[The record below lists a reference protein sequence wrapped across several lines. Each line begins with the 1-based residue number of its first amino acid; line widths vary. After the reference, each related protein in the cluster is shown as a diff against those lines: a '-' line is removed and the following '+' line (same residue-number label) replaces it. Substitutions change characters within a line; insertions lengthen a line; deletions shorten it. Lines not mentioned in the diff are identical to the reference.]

1 MFNRNQELGGK
12 GANAREWTAEIEA
25 ATNAEV
31 AAREQAEAGD
41 GQETVRERGREARGG
56 QEAARGEAELGAEVA
71 RSEGQDL
78 GRKIIASGN
87 LRGGSGAQRSE
98 GGRGAERALARGERE
113 LARDERE
120 LTEAGQFVGEET
132 SRQVGERLA
141 DDREDLMTE
150 MGQGLALENRVMAK
164 TQEGVAKV
172 VAPKVEQMVGQA
184 SYRPADLMRL
194 YRQGVNET
202 LRVFNRRIG
211 DRN

>member
-1 MFNRNQELGGK
+1 MFDRNQELGGK
-12 GANAREWTAEIEA
+12 GVNAREWTAEIEA

-31 AAREQAEAGD
+31 VAREQAEAGD
-41 GQETVRERGREARGG
+41 DQETAQEQGREARGG
-56 QEAARGEAELGAEVA
+56 QEAARGEAGLGAEVA

-87 LRGGSGAQRSE
+87 LRGGREAERLG
-98 GGRGAERALARGERE
+98 GGREAERA

>member
-12 GANAREWTAEIEA
+12 GVNAREWTAEIEA

-31 AAREQAEAGD
+31 AAREQ
-41 GQETVRERGREARGG
+41 GREARGG
-56 QEAARGEAELGAEVA
+56 QDAARGETELGAEVA

-87 LRGGSGAQRSE
+87 LRGGRGAEQSE
-98 GGRGAERALARGERE
+98 GGRKVERALARDERE

-164 TQEGVAKV
+164 TQEGVAKA

-184 SYRPADLMRL
+184 IYRPADLMRL

>member
-1 MFNRNQELGGK
+1 MVSHNRELGGK
-12 GANAREWTAEIEA
+12 KADAREWTAEIEA
-25 ATNAEV
+25 ATNVEV
-31 AAREQAEAGD
+31 AARERAEAGNGEEAVRGQAEA
-41 GQETVRERGREARGG
+41 
-56 QEAARGEAELGAEVA
+56 GAEVA
-71 RSEGQDL
+71 RAEGQGL
-78 GRKIIASGN
+78 GRKVIASGATE
-87 LRGGSGAQRSE
+87 RGRKGK
-98 GGRGAERALARGERE
+98 GERE
-113 LARDERE
+113 AGRELKRDERE
-120 LTEAGQFVGEET
+120 LTEAEDFVGEE
-132 SRQVGERLA
+132 SSQQVGERLA

-172 VAPKVEQMVGQA
+172 VAPKVEQMVGQT

>member
-12 GANAREWTAEIEA
+12 GVNAREWTAEIEA

-41 GQETVRERGREARGG
+41 GQETVREQGREARDD
-56 QEAARGEAELGAEVA
+56 QDAARGEAELGAEVA

-87 LRGGSGAQRSE
+87 LRDGS
-98 GGRGAERALARGERE
+98 GAERALARGERE

-172 VAPKVEQMVGQA
+172 VAPKVEQMVGQT

>member
-12 GANAREWTAEIEA
+12 GVNAREWTAEIEA

-31 AAREQAEAGD
+31 VAREQ
-41 GQETVRERGREARGG
+41 GREARDD
-56 QEAARGEAELGAEVA
+56 QDAARGEVELGAEVA

-98 GGRGAERALARGERE
+98 GGRKAERALARGERE

>member
-31 AAREQAEAGD
+31 AAREQ
-41 GQETVRERGREARGG
+41 GREARDG
-56 QEAARGEAELGAEVA
+56 QDAARGEAGLGAEVA

-87 LRGGSGAQRSE
+87 LRGGSGAERAK
-98 GGRGAERALARGERE
+98 GGRGAERALARDERE
-113 LARDERE
+113 LVRDERE

-172 VAPKVEQMVGQA
+172 VAPKVEQMVGQT

>member
-31 AAREQAEAGD
+31 AAREQ
-41 GQETVRERGREARGG
+41 GREARDG
-56 QEAARGEAELGAEVA
+56 QDAARGETELGAEVA

-87 LRGGSGAQRSE
+87 LRGGSGAERAK
-98 GGRGAERALARGERE
+98 GGRGAERALARDERE
-113 LARDERE
+113 LVRDERE

-172 VAPKVEQMVGQA
+172 VAPKVEQMVGRA
-184 SYRPADLMRL
+184 NYRPADLMRL

>member
-31 AAREQAEAGD
+31 VAREQ
-41 GQETVRERGREARGG
+41 GREARDG
-56 QEAARGEAELGAEVA
+56 QDAARGETELGAEVA

-87 LRGGSGAQRSE
+87 LRGGREAERLG
-98 GGRGAERALARGERE
+98 GGREAERALARGERE

-172 VAPKVEQMVGQA
+172 VAPKVEQMVGQT

>member
-1 MFNRNQELGGK
+1 MVSHSRELGGK
-12 GANAREWTAEIEA
+12 KADAREWTAEIEA
-25 ATNAEV
+25 ATNVEV
-31 AAREQAEAGD
+31 AARERAEAGNGEEAVR
-41 GQETVRERGREARGG
+41 GQA
-56 QEAARGEAELGAEVA
+56 GAEVA
-71 RSEGQDL
+71 RAEGRGR
-78 GRKIIASGN
+78 GRKVIAGGATE
-87 LRGGSGAQRSE
+87 RGRKGK
-98 GGRGAERALARGERE
+98 GERE
-113 LARDERE
+113 AGWELKRDEQE
-120 LTEAGQFVGEET
+120 LTEAEDFVGEE
-132 SRQVGERLA
+132 SSQQVGERLA

>member
-12 GANAREWTAEIEA
+12 GVNAREWTAEIEA

-31 AAREQAEAGD
+31 AAREQ
-41 GQETVRERGREARGG
+41 GREARGG
-56 QEAARGEAELGAEVA
+56 QDAARGEVELGAEVA

-87 LRGGSGAQRSE
+87 LRGGSGA
-98 GGRGAERALARGERE
+98 ERALARDERE
-113 LARDERE
+113 LVRDERE

>member
-1 MFNRNQELGGK
+1 MFNRNQELGGR

-41 GQETVRERGREARGG
+41 DQETARERGREARGG
-56 QEAARGEAELGAEVA
+56 QDAARGEAELGAEMA

-87 LRGGSGAQRSE
+87 LRGGRGAERSE
-98 GGRGAERALARGERE
+98 GGRGAERE

-164 TQEGVAKV
+164 TQEGVAKA

-184 SYRPADLMRL
+184 TYRPADLMRL

>member
-1 MFNRNQELGGK
+1 M
-12 GANAREWTAEIEA
+12 
-25 ATNAEV
+25 
-31 AAREQAEAGD
+31 AAREQ
-41 GQETVRERGREARGG
+41 GREARGG
-56 QEAARGEAELGAEVA
+56 QDAARGEVELGAEVA

-87 LRGGSGAQRSE
+87 LRGGSGAERAE

-172 VAPKVEQMVGQA
+172 VAPKVEQMVGQT

>member
-41 GQETVRERGREARGG
+41 DQATAREQGREARGG
-56 QEAARGEAELGAEVA
+56 QEVARGEAELGAEVP

-87 LRGGSGAQRSE
+87 LQGGSGAERSE
-98 GGRGAERALARGERE
+98 GGREAERA

-150 MGQGLALENRVMAK
+150 MGQGLALENRVMAR
-164 TQEGVAKV
+164 TQEGVAKA

>member
-12 GANAREWTAEIEA
+12 GVNAREWTAEIEA

-31 AAREQAEAGD
+31 AAREQ
-41 GQETVRERGREARGG
+41 GREARDD
-56 QEAARGEAELGAEVA
+56 QDAARGEVELGAEVA

-87 LRGGSGAQRSE
+87 LRGGSGAERAE

-172 VAPKVEQMVGQA
+172 VAPKVEQMVGQT

>member
-1 MFNRNQELGGK
+1 MVSHDRELGGK
-12 GANAREWTAEIEA
+12 KADARAWTAEIEA

-31 AAREQAEAGD
+31 AAREQ
-41 GQETVRERGREARGG
+41 GREAGG
-56 QEAARGEAELGAEVA
+56 DQETARGEAVLGVEVA
-71 RSEGQDL
+71 RSEGKDL
-78 GRKIIASGN
+78 GRKIIASGE
-87 LRGGSGAQRSE
+87 LRSGRRAERLKDGRRAERLE
-98 GGRGAERALARGERE
+98 GGRGAERV
-113 LARDERE
+113 LARDEQE
-120 LTEAGQFVGEET
+120 LTKAEQFVGEET

-150 MGQGLALENRVMAK
+150 MGQGLALENRVMAR
-164 TQEGVAKV
+164 TQEGVAKA

>member
-1 MFNRNQELGGK
+1 MFSRNQELGGK
-12 GANAREWTAEIEA
+12 GVNAREWTAEIEA

-31 AAREQAEAGD
+31 AAREQ
-41 GQETVRERGREARGG
+41 GREARDD
-56 QEAARGEAELGAEVA
+56 QDAARGEAELGAEVA

-87 LRGGSGAQRSE
+87 LRGGSGAERAE

-164 TQEGVAKV
+164 TQEGVAKA

>member
-12 GANAREWTAEIEA
+12 GVNAREWTAEIEA

-31 AAREQAEAGD
+31 AAREQ
-41 GQETVRERGREARGG
+41 GREARGG

-87 LRGGSGAQRSE
+87 LRGGSGAERAE
-98 GGRGAERALARGERE
+98 GGRGAERALAQGERE

-172 VAPKVEQMVGQA
+172 VAPKVEQMVGQT

>member
-12 GANAREWTAEIEA
+12 GVNAREWTAEIEA

-41 GQETVRERGREARGG
+41 GQET
-56 QEAARGEAELGAEVA
+56 ARGEVELGAEVA

-98 GGRGAERALARGERE
+98 GGRKAERALARGERE

-172 VAPKVEQMVGQA
+172 VAPKVEQMVGQTI
-184 SYRPADLMRL
+184 YRPADLMRL

>member
-1 MFNRNQELGGK
+1 MVSHNRELGGK
-12 GANAREWTAEIEA
+12 KADAREWTAEIEA

-31 AAREQAEAGD
+31 AAREQ
-41 GQETVRERGREARGG
+41 GREASDD
-56 QEAARGEAELGAEVA
+56 QEAARDEAELGAEVA
-71 RSEGQDL
+71 RAEGQGL
-78 GRKIIASGN
+78 GRKVIASG
-87 LRGGSGAQRSE
+87 A
-98 GGRGAERALARGERE
+98 AERGRKGKGERE
-113 LARDERE
+113 AGRELKRDEQE
-120 LTEAGQFVGEET
+120 LTEAEDFVGEE
-132 SRQVGERLA
+132 SSQQVGERLA

-172 VAPKVEQMVGQA
+172 VAPKVEQMVGRA

>member
-12 GANAREWTAEIEA
+12 GVNAREWTAEIEA

-31 AAREQAEAGD
+31 AAREQ
-41 GQETVRERGREARGG
+41 GREARDG
-56 QEAARGEAELGAEVA
+56 QDAARGETELGAEVA

-87 LRGGSGAQRSE
+87 LRGGSGA
-98 GGRGAERALARGERE
+98 ERALARDERE
-113 LARDERE
+113 LVRDERE

>member
-31 AAREQAEAGD
+31 AAREQ
-41 GQETVRERGREARGG
+41 GREARDG
-56 QEAARGEAELGAEVA
+56 QDAARGEAELGAEVA

-87 LRGGSGAQRSE
+87 LRGGRGAERSE
-98 GGRGAERALARGERE
+98 GGRGAERE

-164 TQEGVAKV
+164 TQEGVAKA
-172 VAPKVEQMVGQA
+172 VAPKVEQMVGRA

>member
-1 MFNRNQELGGK
+1 MVSHDRELGGK
-12 GANAREWTAEIEA
+12 KADARAWTAEIEA

-31 AAREQAEAGD
+31 AARE
-41 GQETVRERGREARGG
+41 RGREVMGD
-56 QEAARGEAELGAEVA
+56 QEAVRDERGLGEVA
-71 RSEGQDL
+71 RGEGQDL
-78 GRKIIASGN
+78 GRKIIASGE
-87 LRGGSGAQRSE
+87 LRSE
-98 GGRGAERALARGERE
+98 RGAERLKGGREAERV
-113 LARDERE
+113 LARDEQE
-120 LTEAGQFVGEET
+120 LTEAEQFVGEET

-164 TQEGVAKV
+164 TQEGVAKA

-184 SYRPADLMRL
+184 IYRPADLMRL

>member
-12 GANAREWTAEIEA
+12 GVNAREWTAEIEA

-41 GQETVRERGREARGG
+41 GQETAREQGREARGG

-87 LRGGSGAQRSE
+87 LR

-150 MGQGLALENRVMAK
+150 MGQGLPLENRVMAK

-172 VAPKVEQMVGQA
+172 VAPKVEQMVGQT

>member
-12 GANAREWTAEIEA
+12 GVNAREWTAEIEA

-41 GQETVRERGREARGG
+41 DQETAREQGREARGG
-56 QEAARGEAELGAEVA
+56 QDAARGEAELGAEVA

-87 LRGGSGAQRSE
+87 LRGG
-98 GGRGAERALARGERE
+98 RGAERE

-164 TQEGVAKV
+164 TQEGVAKA

-184 SYRPADLMRL
+184 IYRPADLMRL

>member
-1 MFNRNQELGGK
+1 MFNRNQELGSK
-12 GANAREWTAEIEA
+12 GVNAREWTAEIEA

-31 AAREQAEAGD
+31 AAREQ
-41 GQETVRERGREARGG
+41 GREASDD

-71 RSEGQDL
+71 RGEGQDL

-87 LRGGSGAQRSE
+87 LRGGSGAERAE

-164 TQEGVAKV
+164 TQEGVAKA
-172 VAPKVEQMVGQA
+172 VAPKVEQIVGQA
-184 SYRPADLMRL
+184 IYRPADLMRL

>member
-12 GANAREWTAEIEA
+12 GVNAREWTAEIEA
-25 ATNAEV
+25 ATN
-31 AAREQAEAGD
+31 
-41 GQETVRERGREARGG
+41 
-56 QEAARGEAELGAEVA
+56 AEVA

-87 LRGGSGAQRSE
+87 LRGGSGAERAE

-120 LTEAGQFVGEET
+120 LAEAGQFVGEET

-172 VAPKVEQMVGQA
+172 VAPKVEQMVGQT

>member
-12 GANAREWTAEIEA
+12 GVNAREWTAEIEA

-41 GQETVRERGREARGG
+41 DQETAREQGREARGG
-56 QEAARGEAELGAEVA
+56 QDAARGEAELGAEVA

-87 LRGGSGAQRSE
+87 LRGG
-98 GGRGAERALARGERE
+98 RGAERE

-172 VAPKVEQMVGQA
+172 VAPKVEQMVGQT

>member
-31 AAREQAEAGD
+31 AAREQ
-41 GQETVRERGREARGG
+41 GREARDG
-56 QEAARGEAELGAEVA
+56 QDAARGETELGAEVA

-172 VAPKVEQMVGQA
+172 VAPKVEQMVGQT

>member
-12 GANAREWTAEIEA
+12 GVNAREWTAEIEA

-31 AAREQAEAGD
+31 AAREQ
-41 GQETVRERGREARGG
+41 GRETRGG
-56 QEAARGEAELGAEVA
+56 QEAARGEAEQGAEVA

-98 GGRGAERALARGERE
+98 GGRKAERALARGERE

-172 VAPKVEQMVGQA
+172 VAPKVEQMVGQT

>member
-1 MFNRNQELGGK
+1 MVSHNRELGGK
-12 GANAREWTAEIEA
+12 KADAREWTAEIEA

-31 AAREQAEAGD
+31 AAREQ
-41 GQETVRERGREARGG
+41 GREVSDD
-56 QEAARGEAELGAEVA
+56 QEAARDEAELGAEVA
-71 RSEGQDL
+71 RGEGQDL

-87 LRGGSGAQRSE
+87 LRGGREAERSE

-172 VAPKVEQMVGQA
+172 VAPKVEQMVGQT

>member
-12 GANAREWTAEIEA
+12 GVNAREWTAEIEA

-31 AAREQAEAGD
+31 AAREQ
-41 GQETVRERGREARGG
+41 GRETRGG
-56 QEAARGEAELGAEVA
+56 QEAARGEAEQGAEVA

-87 LRGGSGAQRSE
+87 LRGES
-98 GGRGAERALARGERE
+98 GAERALARGERE

-172 VAPKVEQMVGQA
+172 VAPKVEQMVGQT

>member
-12 GANAREWTAEIEA
+12 GVNAREWTAEIEA

-31 AAREQAEAGD
+31 AAREQ
-41 GQETVRERGREARGG
+41 GRETRGG
-56 QEAARGEAELGAEVA
+56 QEAARGEAEQGAEVA

-87 LRGGSGAQRSE
+87 LRGESGAERAE
-98 GGRGAERALARGERE
+98 GGRGAERA

-172 VAPKVEQMVGQA
+172 VAPKVEQMVGQT

>member
-12 GANAREWTAEIEA
+12 GVNAREWTAEIEA

-31 AAREQAEAGD
+31 AAREQGREVRD
-41 GQETVRERGREARGG
+41 GQD
-56 QEAARGEAELGAEVA
+56 AARGEAGLGAEVA

-87 LRGGSGAQRSE
+87 LRGGREAERLG
-98 GGRGAERALARGERE
+98 GGREAERA

-172 VAPKVEQMVGQA
+172 VAPKVEQMVGQT

>member
-12 GANAREWTAEIEA
+12 GVNAREWTAEIEA

-31 AAREQAEAGD
+31 VAREQ
-41 GQETVRERGREARGG
+41 GREARDD
-56 QEAARGEAELGAEVA
+56 QDAARGEAELGAEVA

-87 LRGGSGAQRSE
+87 LRGGSGAERAE

-172 VAPKVEQMVGQA
+172 VAPKVEQMVGQT

>member
-12 GANAREWTAEIEA
+12 GVNAREWTAEIEA

-31 AAREQAEAGD
+31 VAREQ
-41 GQETVRERGREARGG
+41 GREARGG
-56 QEAARGEAELGAEVA
+56 QEAARGETELGAEVA

-87 LRGGSGAQRSE
+87 LRGGREAERLG
-98 GGRGAERALARGERE
+98 GGREAERA

-202 LRVFNRRIG
+202 LGVFNRRIG

>member
-41 GQETVRERGREARGG
+41 DQETAREQGREARGG
-56 QEAARGEAELGAEVA
+56 QDAARGEAELGAEVA

-87 LRGGSGAQRSE
+87 LRGGREAERSE
-98 GGRGAERALARGERE
+98 GGREAERA

-150 MGQGLALENRVMAK
+150 MGQGLALENRVMAR
-164 TQEGVAKV
+164 TQEGVAKA

>member
-1 MFNRNQELGGK
+1 MVSHNRELGGK
-12 GANAREWTAEIEA
+12 KADAREWTAEIEA

-31 AAREQAEAGD
+31 AARERAEAGNGEEAVR
-41 GQETVRERGREARGG
+41 GQA
-56 QEAARGEAELGAEVA
+56 GAEVA
-71 RSEGQDL
+71 RAEGQGL
-78 GRKIIASGN
+78 GRKVIASGATE
-87 LRGGSGAQRSE
+87 RGRKGK
-98 GGRGAERALARGERE
+98 GERE
-113 LARDERE
+113 AGWELKRDEQE
-120 LTEAGQFVGEET
+120 LTEAEDFVGEE
-132 SRQVGERLA
+132 SSQQVGERLA

>member
-31 AAREQAEAGD
+31 AAREQ
-41 GQETVRERGREARGG
+41 GREARDG
-56 QEAARGEAELGAEVA
+56 QDAARGEAELGAEVA

-87 LRGGSGAQRSE
+87 LRGGRGAERSE
-98 GGRGAERALARGERE
+98 GGRGAERE

-164 TQEGVAKV
+164 TQEGVAKA
-172 VAPKVEQMVGQA
+172 VAPKVEQMVGQT